1 MPTGVHEASL
11 PSGVEGVVT
20 RTVRD
25 TAAIHDAICRKP
37 LGTGFMPYPQTQP
50 LLPELNTSP
59 RKFRIALSTGNW
71 SRSDVVPAELIQRT
85 DQVASWLEENGHS
98 VVRVDDSTICDF
110 AVLFQAYKVGNWIAP
125 LGNVIPQMAE
135 AFGVSLTAQNTSH
148 QTLQM
153 IELSKAITYADF
165 AAAMDKNVLVTR
177 QWGQF
182 WERGFDLLLTPTMA
196 DLCPPVNSEKYA
208 LASQLNFDQFFDH
221 AMDLCRYTIP
231 GNEVGLPGISLPAGL
246 DSNGCP
252 MGVQFY
258 GPWNHEHDL
267 IHLAGQMEQAMSS
280 WFNCLAP
287 LNTGRF

>member
-1 MPTGVHEASL
+1 
-11 PSGVEGVVT
+11 
-20 RTVRD
+20 
-25 TAAIHDAICRKP
+25 
-37 LGTGFMPYPQTQP
+37 
-50 LLPELNTSP
+50 
-59 RKFRIALSTGNW
+59 
-71 SRSDVVPAELIQRT
+71 
-85 DQVASWLEENGHS
+85 
-98 VVRVDDSTICDF
+98 
-110 AVLFQAYKVGNWIAP
+110 
-125 LGNVIPQMAE
+125 
-135 AFGVSLTAQNTSH
+135 
-148 QTLQM
+148 
-153 IELSKAITYADF
+153 
-165 AAAMDKNVLVTR
+165 
-177 QWGQF
+177 
-182 WERGFDLLLTPTMA
+182 MA